1 MAGAELWNVIK
12 QEATRDSP
20 LLLCDGGMSRLVSQ
34 AVGAEARVALTSQ
47 EVQ

>member
-1 MAGAELWNVIK
+1 MAGAELWHVIK

-20 LLLCDGGMSRLVSQ
+20 LLLRDGSMSRLVSQ